1 MKLARIYIVVFITS
15 ENWYFLWK
23 SYLNEKCIDWP
34 LFLFTDGGAAVTQ
47 SMSTMQYKHLV
58 SYLS

>member
-1 MKLARIYIVVFITS
+1 MKLAGIYIVVFITS

-23 SYLNEKCIDWP
+23 SYLNEKCIDWS

-47 SMSTMQYKHLV
+47 SMSTM
-58 SYLS
+58 